1 VTVLTTT
8 RSARRTP
15 AERARD
21 LALVATFAALTA
33 VCALT
38 SVAFSAVPVP
48 VTLQTFAV
56 LLAGAVLGPWRGT
69 AAVGLYL
76 AVGAAGL
83 PVFAG
88 GTGGLAAFVGPSGG
102 YLLAFPLAALVVGL
116 AVRAAGPRRAPGTS
130 VAVAVGVLVAT
141 GVTYAVGVPVLAAR
155 TAMDLGAAW
164 TFNWAFVPFDLV
176 KAGLVVVA
184 APAVLRA
191 FPALRGG
198 RAPRTRGADA
208 PEAEVAAA

>member
-1 VTVLTTT
+1 MTAPATARTP
-8 RSARRTP
+8 RRTP

-33 VCALT
+33 ACSLT

-69 AAVGLYL
+69 AAIGLYL

-88 GTGGLAAFVGPSGG
+88 GTGGLASLAGPSGG
-102 YLLAFPLAALVVGL
+102 YLMAFPFAALVVGL
-116 AVRAAGPRRAPGTS
+116 AVRAAGRRGPLGTG
-130 VAVAVGVLVAT
+130 VAVAVGVAAAT
-141 GVTYAVGVPVLAAR
+141 ALTYAVGVPVLAAR
-155 TAMDLGAAW
+155 TAMDAAAAW
-164 TFNWAFVPFDLV
+164 TFNWGFVPFDAV
-176 KAGLVVVA
+176 KAALVVVA

-191 FPALRGG
+191 FPMLRGA
-198 RAPRTRGADA
+198 RAPRALA
-208 PEAEVAAA
+208 PEVAAA

>member
-1 VTVLTTT
+1 M
-8 RSARRTP
+8 AQQHAQRTAHRTQ

-21 LALVATFAALTA
+21 LALVATFAALVA

-56 LLAGAVLGPWRGT
+56 LLAGAVLGPWRGA
-69 AAVGLYL
+69 AAVALYL

-88 GTGGLAAFVGPSGG
+88 GTGGLAAVAGPSAG
-102 YLLAFPLAALVVGL
+102 YLLSFPLAALVIGL
-116 AVRAAGPRRAPGTS
+116 TVRAAGNRGSVRTG
-130 VAVAVGVLVAT
+130 VAVALGALVAT
-141 GVTYAVGVPVLAAR
+141 VVTYAVGVPVLASR

-164 TFNWAFVPFDLV
+164 TFNWVFVPFDAV

-191 FPALRGG
+191 FPALLDGRGP
-198 RAPRTRGADA
+198 RATTLA
-208 PEAEVAAA
+208 EASAA